1 VRYVDAGYVI
11 GLGGVFLYAVTLAVR
26 RRRLE
31 RAAMVA
37 ECDAAGAAQAT
48 DG

>member
-1 VRYVDAGYVI
+1 MRYVDAGYVI
-11 GLGGVFLYAVTLAVR
+11 GLGGVVLYAVTLAVR

-31 RAAMVA
+31 RAATVA
-37 ECDAAGAAQAT
+37 ERDAASATHAT